1 MPAPDLA
8 GARSAAVIRHD
19 LPLKYAGQGGELE
32 REDADLRPGSLRVSI
47 LEAEGLPARPDGT
60 ACRPHVVISVAEL
73 TRRRCR
79 RTMSLS
85 GPTPEWNESFDLDEV
100 GGSGQVVVDLWDAVE
115 GSGEPDLMGKAVV
128 SLDECRPGVPH
139 TFFKNMLVGK
149 TAWSKWPLGGGSARL
164 PAPPQ
169 CAPDSSGQ
177 LGTPRARPSHWPPR
191 HSLGC
196 SSELPPKSPILLPL
210 AIQAS
215 WSSGCCSTTLTC
227 LTPQRRRRRSSSLW
241 PPRSHE
247 STTTRHCGVCVST
260 CPF

>member
-1 MPAPDLA
+1 MPVPDLA

-19 LPLKYAGQGGELE
+19 LPLKYAGKGDDALA

-79 RTMSLS
+79 RTMSLN
-85 GPTPEWNESFDLDEV
+85 GPAPEWNESFDLDEV
-100 GGSGQVVVDLWDAVE
+100 GGSGQ

-149 TAWSKWPLGGGSARL
+149 LVFRVLFDHGDLPGATEEAAQVQQSLTTALS
-164 PAPPQ
+164 
-169 CAPDSSGQ
+169 
-177 LGTPRARPSHWPPR
+177 
-191 HSLGC
+191 
-196 SSELPPKSPILLPL
+196 
-210 AIQAS
+210 
-215 WSSGCCSTTLTC
+215 
-227 LTPQRRRRRSSSLW
+227 
-241 PPRSHE
+241 
-247 STTTRHCGVCVST
+247 
-260 CPF
+260 

>member
-19 LPLKYAGQGGELE
+19 LPLKYAGKGGEA

-149 TAWSKWPLGGGSARL
+149 TAWSKCPLGGGSARL

>member
-19 LPLKYAGQGGELE
+19 LPLKYAGKGGEA

-139 TFFKNMLVGK
+139 TFFKNMLEGK
-149 TAWSKWPLGGGSARL
+149 LAFRVLFDHGAL
-164 PAPPQ
+164 PDASEEEIGVK
-169 CAPDSSGQ
+169 A
-177 LGTPRARPSHWPPR
+177 
-191 HSLGC
+191 SLD
-196 SSELPPKSPILLPL
+196 
-210 AIQAS
+210 AAMQ
-215 WSSGCCSTTLTC
+215 
-227 LTPQRRRRRSSSLW
+227 
-241 PPRSHE
+241 
-247 STTTRHCGVCVST
+247 
-260 CPF
+260 

>member
-1 MPAPDLA
+1 MPVPDLA

-19 LPLKYAGQGGELE
+19 LPLKYAGKGDDALA

-60 ACRPHVVISVAEL
+60 TCRPHVVISVAEL

-100 GGSGQVVVDLWDAVE
+100 GGSGQVVVDLWDAAE

-149 TAWSKWPLGGGSARL
+149 LVFRVLFDHGDLPGATEEAAQVQQSLTTALS
-164 PAPPQ
+164 
-169 CAPDSSGQ
+169 
-177 LGTPRARPSHWPPR
+177 
-191 HSLGC
+191 
-196 SSELPPKSPILLPL
+196 
-210 AIQAS
+210 
-215 WSSGCCSTTLTC
+215 
-227 LTPQRRRRRSSSLW
+227 
-241 PPRSHE
+241 
-247 STTTRHCGVCVST
+247 
-260 CPF
+260 